1 MAGPAAPTAA
11 ASVHLSL
18 GEVHALASRCL
29 VANGC
34 DAVNAGAVADT
45 IAAAER
51 DICLSH
57 GLFRLPGYVASLRS
71 GKVNGS
77 ARPQVEDLA
86 PGVVRVDGKGGFA
99 PLALQAGREPLMG
112 KARSQGIAALALNDI
127 HHFAALWPEV
137 EALAEQGLCAFAF
150 TAAFPYVVAAGGRRP
165 IYGTNPMAFAWPRP
179 GRDPLVFDQA
189 SSALARGEIMI
200 AAREG
205 HEVPPGTG
213 IDADGNATTDPK
225 AILDGGAQLP
235 FGGYKGASIAL
246 MIELLVGA
254 LIGDKFSFEAL
265 AADNG
270 DGGPPKGGELM
281 LAIDPARFGDPE
293 GFAAHA
299 ELLFAQIT
307 AEEGVRLPADRRR
320 RNRATTATAGVAV
333 DAALH
338 ARILDLAG
346 G

>member
-1 MAGPAAPTAA
+1 MAT
-11 ASVHLSL
+11 VRLSL
-18 GEVHALASRCL
+18 QEVHALAAKCL
-29 VANGC
+29 TANGC
-34 DAVNAGAVADT
+34 DAENARAVADIVT
-45 IAAAER
+45 AAER

-57 GLFRLPGYVASLRS
+57 GLFRIPGYVASLRS
-71 GKVNGS
+71 GKVNGT
-77 ARPQVEDLA
+77 ARPVVDDLA
-86 PGVVRVDGKGGFA
+86 PAVVRVDGRGGFA
-99 PLALQAGREPLMG
+99 PLALEVGRAPLAA
-112 KARSQGIAALALNDI
+112 KARSQGVAALALNDI

-150 TAAFPYVVAAGGRRP
+150 TAAFPYVVAAGGRKP

-179 GRDPLVFDQA
+179 GRHPLVFDQA

-205 HEVPPGTG
+205 HDVPPGTG
-213 IDADGNATTDPK
+213 IDSEGRPTTDPN

-270 DGGPPKGGELM
+270 DGGPPKGGELL

-299 ELLFAQIT
+299 ELLFGAIT
-307 AEEGVRLPADRRR
+307 AEDGVRLPGDRRR
-320 RNRATTATAGVAV
+320 RNRAVTATDGVAV

-338 ARILDLAG
+338 AKLSDLAAA
-346 G
+346 

>member
-1 MAGPAAPTAA
+1 MATLR
-11 ASVHLSL
+11 LSL
-18 GEVHALASRCL
+18 AEVHALASRCL
-29 VANGC
+29 AANGC
-34 DAVNAGAVADT
+34 DAENARAVADT
-45 IAAAER
+45 ITAAER
-51 DICLSH
+51 DVCLSH

-71 GKVNGS
+71 GKADGK
-77 ARPQVEDLA
+77 ARPVVEDLA
-86 PGVVRVDGKGGFA
+86 PAVVRVDGRGGFA
-99 PLALQAGREPLMG
+99 PLALEAGRAPLAA
-112 KARSQGIAALALNDI
+112 KARSQGVAALALNDI

-189 SSALARGEIMI
+189 SSSLARGEIMI

-205 HEVPPGTG
+205 KTVPPGTG
-213 IDADGNATTDPK
+213 IDAAGRETTDPA

-265 AADNG
+265 AADNA

-281 LAIDPARFGDPE
+281 LAIDPARFGDPQ

-299 ELLFAQIT
+299 ELLFEQIT
-307 AEEGVRLPADRRR
+307 AEQGVRLPGDRRR
-320 RNRATTATAGVAV
+320 RNRAATAADGVAV

-338 ARILDLAG
+338 ARIVELAG